1 MEKSVISVNLKRLRM
16 AKHMTQM
23 ELASAA
29 GISRVALSNIEK
41 GKVAPRVDTLQAL
54 SESLKVK
61 LKDLVSPVREL
72 RAVRFRALK
81 RMKTR
86 DQILAEVSRWLSDFS
101 ELEDILND
109 KVPYELGKLTVG
121 LENLSPGVERA
132 KKAANRVRDHF
143 KLDPDEPIWDICG
156 LLEKHGIKIL
166 PLPRASDAFFGL
178 SIAGDSNGPAIVVNT
193 WDRISVERW
202 IFSAA
207 HELGHLL
214 LHLNA
219 FDVSKEQEDRE
230 EEKEADLFASYF
242 LMPPRAFSKEW
253 EETFGKRFIDR
264 VLKVKRIFRVSY
276 KTVLYRLVQEKIVSS
291 DIWKKFNNAYK
302 QRFGKALLRAYE
314 PKALA
319 ADAFMAHAPESRAS
333 REPMSLSPTDFME
346 NRLGRLV
353 RKAIEAGE
361 ITMSRC
367 AEILGISL
375 PEMRELTASW
385 LTV

>member
-1 MEKSVISVNLKRLRM
+1 MEKTVISVNIKRLRM

-23 ELASAA
+23 ELAEAA

-41 GKVAPRVDTLQAL
+41 GKVAPRVDTLEAL
-54 SESLKVK
+54 SESLSIQ

-72 RAVRFRALK
+72 HAVRFRALK
-81 RMKTR
+81 RMRTR
-86 DQILAEVSRWLSDFS
+86 DQILAEVSRWLTDFS

-109 KVPYELGKLTVG
+109 REPYELDKITARLKK
-121 LENLSPGVERA
+121 LSPGVERA
-132 KKAANRVRDHF
+132 KIAANMVRDHF
-143 KLDPDEPIWDICG
+143 KLNPDEPIWDICG

-166 PLPRASDAFFGL
+166 PLSRASDSFFGL
-178 SIAGDSNGPAIVVNT
+178 SIAGENGGPAIVVNT

-214 LHLNA
+214 FHLDA
-219 FDVSKEQEDRE
+219 FDANKKQEDRE

-242 LMPPRAFSKEW
+242 LMPSRAFLKEW
-253 EETFGKRFIDR
+253 KETFGKPFIDR

-276 KTVLYRLVQEKIVSS
+276 KTVLYRLVQEKIVSP

-302 QRFGKALLRAYE
+302 QRFGKAFLRASE

-319 ADAFMAHAPESRAS
+319 AKAFMAHAPESQAS
-333 REPMSLSPTDFME
+333 REPVSLSPTDFME

-353 RKAIEAGE
+353 RRAIEAGE

-367 AEILGISL
+367 AEILGLSL
-375 PEMRELTASW
+375 SEMRELTASW
-385 LTV
+385 LAV